1 MYYIQ
6 PQKEIR
12 TMETTGYF
20 TNELEIAKDV
30 AFRPYDDFHYESKL
44 IDWCLNI
51 FIRPD
56 KDFVDIGAHIGT
68 WTWRCAT
75 IANKTHAFECNR
87 HVYNCLCANLFLK
100 GLSYKVQTHVCGL
113 SNRSNEEMVYYK
125 RSKDGGGNGLT
136 MLNTGDELV
145 EKDCVDVFRLDDF
158 NLVNVG
164 FLKIDVEGHEL
175 EVLQGA
181 LMTLKKNGYPPF
193 IFESWIA
200 HGDDDWS
207 KKIIKMRHDLFHF
220 IEGLGYRIVPISGW
234 PQQFIAEHCK

>member
-6 PQKEIR
+6 PQKEFR

-30 AFRPYDDFHYESKL
+30 TFRSSDDFHYESKL
-44 IDWCLNI
+44 IKWCLDT
-51 FIRPD
+51 FIKPD

-68 WTWRCAT
+68 WTWQCGARAK
-75 IANKTHAFECNR
+75 KTHAFECNR

-100 GLSYKVQTHVCGL
+100 ELSYKVQTYVCGL
-113 SNRSNEEMVYYK
+113 SNKSNEKMIYYK

-136 MLNTGDELV
+136 MLNRNDESV

-158 NLVNVG
+158 NLTNIG

-181 LMTLKKNGYPPF
+181 LLTLKNNGYPPF

-200 HGDDDWS
+200 HGDDDGS
-207 KKIIKMRHDLFHF
+207 QNIIKMRCDLFHF
-220 IEGLGYRIVPISGW
+220 IESLGYKIVPISGW
-234 PQQFIAEHCK
+234 PQQFIAEHC